1 MRETKK
7 EKRLPVPL
15 IRPISLQFQ
24 HPVSKKD
31 MTLHLTIRETKRDD
45 TCKSFGTHVN
55 ANVAIVIYPVAVEM
69 FSHLCA
75 V

>member
-15 IRPISLQFQ
+15 IRPMTLQF
-24 HPVSKKD
+24 HHLVSKKD

-45 TCKSFGTHVN
+45 MCKSFGSHVN
-55 ANVAIVIYPVAVEM
+55 ANVAIVIYLVA
-69 FSHLCA
+69 A
-75 V
+75 